1 MKTLIPC
8 AALFWIAVSFWNFRN
23 VEISDTEKPP
33 NSRPRPALRKHVAS
47 ADADKLVSAFL
58 RKHCIRCHGGKK
70 QKADRRFDT
79 LLAQI
84 ATLDDLKRYQEIVD
98 QLNLSSMPPKGEPQP
113 PAEERAKAIA
123 HLTRQLATA
132 RAELNTSGGHSVL
145 RRLNSWE
152 YRQTIGDLLGLN
164 VDAWNPAE
172 DFPAEVKVHGFD
184 NNGAGLVT
192 SGRLMDHY
200 FVAAEEAIR
209 RATQFG
215 GRPPSRKYTQ
225 QSPFYFAGNRYKG
238 LPKLFRTDRFRF
250 IPETPFTDLYG
261 RHYRGGHIGF
271 LPLFRQGGVARSG
284 IYTIRVR
291 AAAVSRVHD
300 YGEALGDFR
309 NGDPLVMEIAAVDRR
324 GSVQS
329 TGNVSKMTSLAR
341 IELTSEE
348 PQWFQWKVYIE
359 AGFEPEVRFRNGPL
373 AAKRLVRL
381 LTTKAADKPE
391 FKPFINMKDKLKR
404 ANGILK
410 AYQGPRLRIWEVG
423 VEGPHVET
431 WPTAGH
437 RALYGNLTPGEL
449 NETTIAERLAAFA
462 EKAFRRP
469 PLDGELEPIQRLI
482 SSKLNEGVTPLR
494 ALQLGCQAILCS
506 PGFLYLNLGEGDLDD
521 IALASR
527 LSYFLWSSP
536 PDETLLKLAAAGKL
550 QSGLSTQ
557 VARMLADSRSDRFVR
572 HFVRRWLDLDNIG
585 TMPPSKD
592 FLEYYRDN
600 LESAMRAETET
611 FFRHVLDNN
620 LSPREFLDADYSF
633 LNRELALHY
642 GIQGVQGNKLQRVS
656 LKGRRRGGL
665 PGHGAFLTASANG
678 VDTSPVVRG
687 IYVLEKLLGYTPPP
701 PPPDVPA
708 IEPDIRGAV
717 SIREQ
722 LEKHREIATCAEC
735 HRRIDPLG
743 FALENFDAIG
753 GWRDNYAEKT
763 PIDATGELPNGESFG
778 TFSEFR
784 KLLVDRQDQFNRC
797 LTEKLMAYALG
808 RELEVG
814 DRSSV
819 DKILDELDGKKGGL
833 RDLMRLVV
841 LSKPFGSN

>member
-1 MKTLIPC
+1 MKTIIPC
-8 AALFWIAVSFWNFRN
+8 AALVL
-23 VEISDTEKPP
+23 T
-33 NSRPRPALRKHVAS
+33 LAS
-47 ADADKLVSAFL
+47 SMACADELTAAFL
-58 RKHCIRCHGGKK
+58 QKHCIRCHGSKK

-79 LLAQI
+79 LPAQI
-84 ATLDDLKRYQEIVD
+84 RKLDDLERYQEIVD
-98 QLNLSSMPPKGEPQP
+98 QLNLANMPPEKEPQP
-113 PAEERAKAIA
+113 PVKERARAIA
-123 HLTRQLATA
+123 QLTRQLTTA
-132 RAELNTSGGHSVL
+132 RAELNTSGGHSAL

-164 VDAWNPAE
+164 VEVWNPAE
-172 DFPAEVKVHGFD
+172 EFPEEVKVDGFD

-192 SGRLMDHY
+192 SGRLLDHY
-200 FVAAEEAIR
+200 FAAAEEAIR

-215 GRPPSRKYTQ
+215 DRPPSKKYTQ
-225 QSPFYFAGNRYKG
+225 ESPFYFSGKNSRD
-238 LPKLFRTDRFRF
+238 LPKLFKVDRFRF

-271 LPLFRQGGVARSG
+271 LPLLRQGGVAHSG

-300 YGEALGDFR
+300 YGKALGDFR

-324 GSVQS
+324 GSVES

-341 IELTSEE
+341 IELTNEE
-348 PQWFQWKVYIE
+348 PRWFQWKVFME
-359 AGFEPEVRFRNGPL
+359 AGYEPEVRFRNGPL
-373 AAKRLVRL
+373 AAKRMVRL
-381 LTTKAADKPE
+381 LTTQAADKPE
-391 FKPFINMKDKLKR
+391 FKPFIGMKGGTEK
-404 ANGILK
+404 AHGVLK
-410 AYQGPRLRIWEVG
+410 AYRGPRLRIWEIG
-423 VEGPHVET
+423 VEGPHLDT
-431 WPTAGH
+431 WPTTGH
-437 RALYGNLTPGEL
+437 RALYGKLAPGEL
-449 NETTIAERLAAFA
+449 NARTIRQRLAAFA

-469 PLDGELEPIQRLI
+469 PLAGELKPIQRLVAG
-482 SSKLNEGVTPLR
+482 KLNEGVQPLE

-506 PGFLYLNLGEGDLDD
+506 PGFLYLNLGEGELDE

-550 QSGLSTQ
+550 QAGLSAQ
-557 VARMLADSRSDRFVR
+557 VTRMLADSRSNRFVR

-585 TMPPSKD
+585 TMPPSED

-600 LESAMRAETET
+600 LETAMRKETET

-620 LSPREFLDADYSF
+620 LSLREFLDADYSF

-642 GIQGVQGNKLQRVS
+642 GIEGVEGNKLQRVS
-656 LKGRRRGGL
+656 LKGSRRGGL

-701 PPPDVPA
+701 PPPDVPM

-717 SIREQ
+717 TIREQ
-722 LEKHREIATCAEC
+722 LLKHRESATCAEC
-735 HRRIDPLG
+735 HRKIDPLG

-753 GWRDNYAEKT
+753 GWRDEYEKKN
-763 PIDATGELPNGESFG
+763 PIDSAGKLPRGDSFR
-778 TFSEFR
+778 TFPEFR
-784 KLLVDRQDQFNRC
+784 KLLADRQDQFSRC
-797 LTEKLMAYALG
+797 LSEKLMTYALG
-808 RELEVG
+808 RELEIG
-814 DRSSV
+814 DRPSI
-819 DKILDELDGKKGGL
+819 DEILAELDGKKGGL
-833 RDLMRLVV
+833 RELIRLVV
-841 LSKPFGSN
+841 LSKPFLGN

>member
-1 MKTLIPC
+1 MKTILQSVALLLIG
-8 AALFWIAVSFWNFRN
+8 VSS
-23 VEISDTEKPP
+23 I
-33 NSRPRPALRKHVAS
+33 
-47 ADADKLVSAFL
+47 ADADELTSAFL
-58 RKHCIRCHGGKK
+58 KQHCIRCHGSQK

-79 LLAQI
+79 LSGQI
-84 ATLDDLKRYQEIVD
+84 GKLDDLERYQEIVD
-98 QLNLSSMPPKGEPQP
+98 QLNLGNMPPEDEPQP
-113 PAEERAKAIA
+113 TAEERAQAIA

-132 RAELNTSGGHSVL
+132 QAKLNTSGGHSVL

-164 VDAWNPAE
+164 VDVWNPAG
-172 DFPAEVKVHGFD
+172 DFPAEFKVDGFD

-192 SGRLMDHY
+192 SGMLMHHY

-215 GRPPSRKYTQ
+215 ARPRSKKYTQ
-225 QSPFYFAGNRYKG
+225 QSPFYFSGKSANG
-238 LPKLFRTDRFRF
+238 LPKLFKVDRFRF
-250 IPETPFTDLYG
+250 IPETPYTDLYG

-271 LPLFRQGGVARSG
+271 LPLVRQGGVSHSG

-300 YGEALGDFR
+300 YGKALGDFR
-309 NGDPLVMEIAAVDRR
+309 NGDPLVMEVAAVDRR
-324 GSVQS
+324 GSVES

-341 IELTSEE
+341 IELTNEE
-348 PQWFQWKVYIE
+348 PQWFQWNVYME
-359 AGFEPEVRFRNGPL
+359 AGYEPEVRFRNGPL
-373 AAKRLVRL
+373 AAKRMVRL
-381 LTTKAADKPE
+381 LTTQAADKPE
-391 FKPFINMKDKLKR
+391 FKPFVGMKKGTEK
-404 ANGILK
+404 AHGVLK
-410 AYQGPRLRIWEVG
+410 AYQGPRLRIWEIG
-423 VEGPHVET
+423 LEGPHVDT

-449 NETTIAERLAAFA
+449 NSTTIAQRLAAFA

-469 PLDGELEPIQRLI
+469 PLEGELEPIQRLVA
-482 SSKLNEGVTPLR
+482 SKLDEGVEPLD

-506 PGFLYLNLGEGDLDD
+506 PGFLYLNLGEGALDEV
-521 IALASR
+521 ALASR

-536 PDETLLKLAAAGKL
+536 PDETLLKLAATGKL
-550 QSGLSTQ
+550 RSELSAQ
-557 VARMLADSRSDRFVR
+557 VTRMLADPKSDRFVR

-585 TMPPSKD
+585 TMPPSAD

-600 LESAMRAETET
+600 LETAMRKETET
-611 FFRHVLDNN
+611 FFRHVLENN
-620 LSPREFLDADYSF
+620 LSLREFLDADYSF

-642 GIQGVQGNKLQRVS
+642 GIEGVQGNELQRVS
-656 LKGRRRGGL
+656 LKDSRRGGL

-717 SIREQ
+717 TIREQ
-722 LEKHREIATCAEC
+722 LVKHRESATCAEC
-735 HRRIDPLG
+735 HRKIDPLG

-753 GWRDNYAEKT
+753 GWRDKYDPKT
-763 PIDATGELPNGESFG
+763 PIDSAGKLPGGDSFR
-778 TFSEFR
+778 TVPEFR

-797 LTEKLMAYALG
+797 LTEKLMTYALG

-814 DRSSV
+814 DRPSV
-819 DKILDELDGKKGGL
+819 DEILAELDGKQGGL
-833 RDLMRLVV
+833 RELIRLVV
-841 LSKPFGSN
+841 LSKPFLGN